1 MKMEDL
7 LQKLSVCVEKGKVN
21 LASPYPPA
29 MKGEPGASEL
39 CLEALDKGIRPET
52 ILNEGLV
59 PGMARIGE
67 KYSAGK
73 AFIPEMLIAAKAMSA
88 ALVHLKPFFQSGE
101 VKRKGTFIIGT
112 VQGDLHD
119 IGKNLVAMMVEGAG
133 WEVVD
138 LGVDVSVEKMLAG
151 IKEHPNCVVGLSALL
166 TTTMMNMEGMVREI
180 KKLDPR
186 RVVLV
191 GGAPLSQDFC
201 DKIGADFYSRDPKGA
216 IEYLNKIA

>member
-1 MKMEDL
+1 MEDL
-7 LQKLSVCVEKGKVN
+7 LQRLSVCVEKGKVN

-39 CLEALDKGIRPET
+39 CLQALEAGIPPER

-59 PGMARIGE
+59 AGMARIGD

-73 AFIPEMLIAAKAMSA
+73 AFIPEMLIAAKAMTA
-88 ALVHLKPFFQSGE
+88 AITHLKPFFQSGE
-101 VKRKGTFIIGT
+101 VKRKGTLVIGT
-112 VQGDLHD
+112 VLGDLHD

-138 LGVDVSVEKMLAG
+138 LGVDVG
-151 IKEHPNCVVGLSALL
+151 IDKIRAAINDRPKAAIGLSALL
-166 TTTMMNMEGMVREI
+166 TTTMVNMESMVKEI
-180 KKLDPR
+180 KSADPER
-186 RVVLV
+186 KILV

-201 DKIGADFYSRDPKGA
+201 NKIGADFYSRDPKGA
-216 IEYLNKIA
+216 IEYLNKLA

>member
-1 MKMEDL
+1 MEDIL
-7 LQKLSVCVEKGKVN
+7 EKLSICVEKGKVN
-21 LASPYPPA
+21 LASPYPPS

-39 CLEALDKGIRPET
+39 CLQALEAGIPAET
-52 ILNEGLV
+52 ILNQGLV

-88 ALVHLKPFFQSGE
+88 AMVHLKSFFQSGE

-112 VQGDLHD
+112 VKGDLHD

-138 LGVDVSVEKMLAG
+138 LGVDVSTEKILSVV
-151 IKEHPNCVVGLSALL
+151 KERPESVVGLSALL
-166 TTTMMNMEGMVREI
+166 TTTMVNMESMVKEI
-180 KKLDPR
+180 KKQDPH
-186 RVVLV
+186 RVILV
-191 GGAPLSQDFC
+191 GGAPLSMDFC
-201 DKIGADFYSRDPKGA
+201 ERIGADFYSRDPKGA
-216 IEYLNKIA
+216 IEYLNQIAR

>member
-1 MKMEDL
+1 MEEL
-7 LQKLSVCVEKGKVN
+7 LQRLSVCIEKGKVN

-39 CLEALDKGIRPET
+39 CQEALSKGIPPET

-59 PGMARIGE
+59 PGMTRIGE

-88 ALVHLKPFFQSGE
+88 AMPHLKPFFQSGQ
-101 VKRKGTFIIGT
+101 VKHRGTFIIGT

-133 WEVVD
+133 WEVID
-138 LGVDVSVEKMLAG
+138 LGVDVSTDKMIAS

-166 TTTMMNMEGMVREI
+166 TTTMINMEGMVREI
-180 KKLDPR
+180 KKLDPDR
-186 RVVLV
+186 KVLV

-201 DKIGADFYSRDPKGA
+201 NKIGADFYSRDPRGA
-216 IEYLNKIA
+216 IEYLNKTA

>member
-1 MKMEDL
+1 MEEL
-7 LQKLSVCVEKGKVN
+7 LQRLSVCIEKGKVN

-39 CLEALDKGIRPET
+39 CQEALSKGIPPET

-59 PGMARIGE
+59 PGMTRIGE

-88 ALVHLKPFFQSGE
+88 AMTHLKPFFQSGQ
-101 VKRKGTFIIGT
+101 VKHRGTFIIGT

-133 WEVVD
+133 WEVID
-138 LGVDVSVEKMLAG
+138 LGVDVSTDKMIAS

-166 TTTMMNMEGMVREI
+166 TTTMINMEGMVREI
-180 KKLDPR
+180 KKLDPDR
-186 RVVLV
+186 KVLV

-201 DKIGADFYSRDPKGA
+201 NKIGADFYSRDPRGA
-216 IEYLNKIA
+216 IEYLNKTA

>member
-1 MKMEDL
+1 MEEL

-21 LASPYPPA
+21 LASPYPPS

-39 CLEALDKGIRPET
+39 CLQALESGIPAEK

-59 PGMARIGE
+59 TGMARIGE
-67 KYSAGK
+67 KYSSGK

-88 ALVHLKPFFQSGE
+88 ALVHLKPFFTSGE

-112 VQGDLHD
+112 VLGDLHD

-133 WEVVD
+133 WEVID
-138 LGVDVSVEKMLAG
+138 LGVDVSADKLLTAV
-151 IKEHPNCVVGLSALL
+151 KEHPKSVVGLSALL
-166 TTTMMNMEGMVREI
+166 TTTMVNMEKMVKEV
-180 KKLDPR
+180 KALDPSR
-186 RVVLV
+186 KVLV

-216 IEYLNKIA
+216 IEYLNKLVN